1 MGDYKKCGSTVIEG
15 KKRTLYSKVGTTKKY
30 VQRKGR
36 MMNVIKYKK
45 MVEKKAAK
53 AKAAAPKRV
62 KSTRKAR
69 KSPKRHGGY
78 EESKAENLLENVMR
92 NISM

>member
-15 KKRTLYSKVGTTKKY
+15 KKRTLYSKTGSTKKY

-45 MVEKKAAK
+45 MLEKKAAK
-53 AKAAAPKRV
+53 AAKAAAPKRV
-62 KSTRKAR
+62 KKAR
-69 KSPKRHGGY
+69 KTPKRRGG
-78 EESKAENLLENVMR
+78 EGDANNLVNDMMK
-92 NISM
+92 NISMM

>member
-15 KKRTLYSKVGTTKKY
+15 KKRTLYSKTGSTKKY

-45 MVEKKAAK
+45 MLEKKA

-62 KSTRKAR
+62 KKAR
-69 KSPKRHGGY
+69 KTPKRRGG
-78 EESKAENLLENVMR
+78 EGDANNLVENMMKS
-92 NISM
+92 ISM

>member
-15 KKRTLYSKVGTTKKY
+15 KKRTLYSKTGSTKKY

-45 MVEKKAAK
+45 MLEKKAAK
-53 AKAAAPKRV
+53 AAKAAAPKRV
-62 KSTRKAR
+62 KKTRKT
-69 KSPKRHGGY
+69 PKRRGG
-78 EESKAENLLENVMR
+78 EGDANNLVNDMMK
-92 NISM
+92 NISMM

>member
-15 KKRTLYSKVGTTKKY
+15 KKRTLYSKTGSTKKY

-45 MVEKKAAK
+45 MLEKKAAK
-53 AKAAAPKRV
+53 AAKAAAPKRV
-62 KSTRKAR
+62 KKTRKT
-69 KSPKRHGGY
+69 PKRRGG
-78 EESKAENLLENVMR
+78 EGDANNLVENMMKS
-92 NISM
+92 ISM

>member
-1 MGDYKKCGSTVIEG
+1 MGDYKKCGSVVIEG

-45 MVEKKAAK
+45 MLAKKAAVP
-53 AKAAAPKRV
+53 APVKRV
-62 KSTRKAR
+62 KKAR
-69 KSPKRHGGY
+69 KTPKRRGG
-78 EESKAENLLENVMR
+78 EGDESKTGNLLEHVMK